1 MIKLSKCTLILLFT
15 KLIIFDCHPA
25 LRHARQGQRSN
36 PWRLLAMI
44 LVCLICLKGHTNW
57 DTLWWLLIV
66 LPFLRMASLNCV
78 PRIEIVFINLLPP
91 VVHSASQA
99 LSPTFL
105 ACVMNCCTNA
115 GLYCRLHV
123 CTCIH
128 CTCSCVICTPSK
140 NLRIHERNFGY

>member
-1 MIKLSKCTLILLFT
+1 
-15 KLIIFDCHPA
+15 
-25 LRHARQGQRSN
+25 
-36 PWRLLAMI
+36 MI

-99 LSPTFL
+99 VSPTFL

-123 CTCIH
+123 CTCTCIH

-140 NLRIHERNFGY
+140 NTWKKLWLLKPYSDRGRSMIWRSKLRQPFLLLFFLMIMQVL